1 MRVSASQLPGLPVDS
16 PSSPAFALYVEGP
29 RDREIL
35 RAWAWRVS
43 PHLATRLM
51 DAAVILGGR
60 QPDRAAEHFS
70 GLRLAAGDAA
80 RGFCVLDRDD
90 LPPPPPDAPLAPGLE
105 LFTWSRRHIESYLLV
120 PEAIL
125 RSVGLP
131 PREPRLRRLLAGLLP
146 DDGDEGALRDL
157 NAKALLRESG
167 PLSRVLGRPVSPGRL
182 AREMDRGEIHDDVL
196 GLFAR
201 LATTLGLAAHVPPS
215 CAG

>member
-1 MRVSASQLPGLPVDS
+1 MRVSASQLSGVPLDP

-29 RDREIL
+29 RDRELL
-35 RAWAWRVS
+35 RAWAWRLS
-43 PHLATRLM
+43 PRLATCLM
-51 DAAVILGGR
+51 ASAVILGGR
-60 QPDRAAEHFS
+60 QPERATEHFS
-70 GLRLAAGDAA
+70 ALRLAAGDAA
-80 RGFCVLDRDD
+80 RGVCVLDRDD
-90 LPPPPPDAPLAPGLE
+90 LPPPAANVPLAPGLE
-105 LFTWSRRHIESYLLV
+105 LFTWGRRHIESYLLV

-131 PREPRLRRLLAGLLP
+131 PSEPRLRRRLAGLLP
-146 DDGDEGALRDL
+146 EDGDEDALREL

-201 LATTLGLAAHVPPS
+201 LASALGFVANDLPF
-215 CAG
+215 AG

>member
-1 MRVSASQLPGLPVDS
+1 MRVSASQLPGLPADPLSAS
-16 PSSPAFALYVEGP
+16 PFALYVEGP

-43 PHLATRLM
+43 PVLATRLM

-70 GLRLAAGDAA
+70 VLRGSAGDGA
-80 RGFCVLDRDD
+80 RGVCVLDRDD
-90 LPPPPPDAPLAPGLE
+90 LPAPRTDAALAPGLE
-105 LFTWSRRHIESYLLV
+105 LFTWGRRHIESYLLV

-131 PREPRLRRLLAGLLP
+131 PSEPRLRRRLAALIP
-146 DDGDEGALRDL
+146 DDGDEVTLREV

-167 PLSRVLGRPVSPGRL
+167 PLARALGRPVSPGRL
-182 AREMDRGEIHDDVL
+182 AREMDRSEIHGDVL
-196 GLFAR
+196 SLFAR
-201 LATTLGLAAHVPPS
+201 LAEALGPAPEGCPS
-215 CAG
+215 GAP